1 MTAAEQEFLN
11 NPLGKDTTLEDVL
24 DGFEFLDDWEERYAF
39 IIDLGKQLPAFPDD
53 ERREENYVHGCQS
66 QVWLIHHYDEQ
77 SGKLYLLIDSDAII
91 VRGLAAII
99 PGGPEWQVSQGP
111 AGHGHRRA
119 VRATGSVP
127 PHLAH
132 TGQRPESHGWQ
143 NPGCGCGNRRSVI
156 EQPYQTIATSSRC
169 ILISPPKTGM
179 LPLLKSG

>member
-1 MTAAEQEFLN
+1 MTASEQDFLN
-11 NPLGKDTTLEDVL
+11 NPLGKDTTLEDVV

-99 PGGPEWQVSQGP
+99 LVALNGKTP
-111 AGHGHRRA
+111 RDLL
-119 VRATGSVP
+119 ATDIDE
-127 PHLAH
+127 LF
-132 TGQRPESHGWQ
+132 
-143 NPGCGCGNRRSVI
+143 
-156 EQPYQTIATSSRC
+156 EQLDLFRH
-169 ILISPPKTGM
+169 ISPTRGNGLRAMVGKIRDIAAETAAA
-179 LPLLKSG
+179 

>member
-77 SGKLYLLIDSDAII
+77 NGKLYLLIDSDAII

-99 PGGPEWQVSQGP
+99 LVALNGKSP
-111 AGHGHRRA
+111 RDLL
-119 VRATGSVP
+119 ATDIDE
-127 PHLAH
+127 LF
-132 TGQRPESHGWQ
+132 
-143 NPGCGCGNRRSVI
+143 
-156 EQPYQTIATSSRC
+156 EQLDLFRH
-169 ILISPPKTGM
+169 ISPTRGNGLRAMVGKIRDVAAETAAA
-179 LPLLKSG
+179 

>member
-99 PGGPEWQVSQGP
+99 LVALNGKSP
-111 AGHGHRRA
+111 RDLL
-119 VRATGSVP
+119 ATDIDE
-127 PHLAH
+127 LF
-132 TGQRPESHGWQ
+132 
-143 NPGCGCGNRRSVI
+143 
-156 EQPYQTIATSSRC
+156 EQLDLFRH
-169 ILISPPKTGM
+169 ISPTRGNGLRAMVGKIRDVASETAAA
-179 LPLLKSG
+179 